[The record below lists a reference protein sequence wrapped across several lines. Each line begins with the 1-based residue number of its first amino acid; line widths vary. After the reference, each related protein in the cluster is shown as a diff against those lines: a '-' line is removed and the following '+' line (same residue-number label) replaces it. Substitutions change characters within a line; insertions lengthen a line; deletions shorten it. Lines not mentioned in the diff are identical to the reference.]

1 MSTSRPS
8 SDRSPSRW
16 FRDRKVGTRILV
28 AVLAAVL
35 TALGVGVLTV
45 TGLRS
50 MSAGATAIYQEG
62 LVPVRLVAAAQLA
75 QDQARR
81 ELLNVLASRTPEG
94 IADNKGDTAGQAE
107 TFRAAVTEYRDH
119 AEKQGG
125 ERGGERVALVEQVQQ
140 SWDAYTVLVDQTL
153 MPLAEKGDVVAF
165 TRVNDGPASP
175 LVEQVEQD
183 LAALD
188 ALEVHETDARLSAAV
203 AVASTSQRT
212 TLGLLG
218 AGLLVSLALA
228 LYVASTV
235 TRPLRE
241 VSSVL
246 KAVAE
251 GDLTRSADVDSR
263 DEVGTM
269 AADLNAAA
277 AAMRTAVQ
285 TIVHS
290 ASALSGSSDGLSDV
304 SLRIATSAEQAS
316 AQSDVVSA
324 AAEQVSRN
332 VHTVATGAE
341 EMGASIREIAQN
353 ANEAARVAGRAVEVA
368 ARTDETVRKL
378 GASSAEIGSVVK
390 VITSIAE
397 QTNLLALNATIEAA
411 RAGEAGKGFAVVAN
425 EVKELAQETARAT
438 EDISRRIVAIQGDT
452 AGAVS
457 AIGEIA
463 GVIGQIND
471 YQTTIASAVE
481 EQTATTNEMSR
492 SVGEAAT
499 GSTEIAANIT
509 GVAQA
514 AASTTAGVGESQR
527 AADDLARMSAELSTL
542 VRRFT
547 V

>member
-1 MSTSRPS
+1 VSTSRPS

-50 MSAGATAIYQEG
+50 MSAGATDIYQEG

-203 AVASTSQRT
+203 AVAGTSQRT